1 MKILFLGSSEFACP
15 SLNSLALSSHQVLG
29 VLTQPDRPKG
39 RGQRFTPSPVKRLAL
54 EKNLP
59 LFQPEKVR
67 DPSTVEHLRSLQPDV
82 LVVVAYGQILPP
94 AVLAIPPRGCV
105 NVHASLLPKY
115 RGAAPIARAI
125 LQGEQRTGVSTL
137 FMDAGMDTGPIL
149 LVEESDISPTD
160 TTGTLQERL
169 SHIGASLLLRTLD
182 ELDKETLRPRE
193 QDEAQST
200 YAPKIEKA
208 EALIDWTRSARQLS
222 FLLRAFDPSPGA
234 FTFWNGRVLKLFR
247 PSWEDREAAERPGTV
262 LEASSDRLRIATLHG
277 DLFVQELQMESRP
290 RMGVR
295 EFLRGHALRAGE
307 VLVGK

>member
-1 MKILFLGSSEFACP
+1 MKIFFLGSSEFACP
-15 SLNSLALSSHQVLG
+15 SLGRLAVSSHRILG

-39 RGQRFTPSPVKRLAL
+39 RKQRLTPPPVKRLAV

-59 LFQPEKVR
+59 LFQPDKVR
-67 DPSTVEHLRSLQPDV
+67 DPSVAEQIRSLRPDV

-94 AVLAIPPRGCV
+94 PVLAIPHRGCV

-125 LQGEQRTGVSTL
+125 LQGEERTGVSTM

-149 LVEESDISPTD
+149 LVEETEISSTD
-160 TTGTLQERL
+160 TTGSLQERL
-169 SHIGASLLLRTLD
+169 SHMGASLLLKTLD
-182 ELDKETLRPRE
+182 ELAKGTLTPRE
-193 QDEAQST
+193 QDPAQAT

-208 EALIDWTRSARQLS
+208 EARIDWTRSARQLS
-222 FLLRAFDPSPGA
+222 YLLRAFDPAPGA
-234 FTFWNGRVLKLFR
+234 FTLWNGRVLKLFR
-247 PSWEDREAAERPGTV
+247 PSWLDREATENPGTV
-262 LEASSDRLRIATLHG
+262 LEASIGHLRIATLQG

-295 EFLRGHALRAGE
+295 EFLQGHPLRAGE
-307 VLVGK
+307 VLGG